1 MQNFLTCAASVSE
14 AHATLI
20 STFLVLLLGFLGY
33 TNNKNR
39 QKREY
44 TLTLFMPLLNE
55 EKLAEAYNAIS
66 DWIIQK
72 KSLSHS
78 TLDKTELDLLLRLLG
93 YYEFL
98 SAAILR
104 NDIDRKTILRQRAKS
119 SFKAVYSIS
128 KNFIEERRILLDRD
142 SVYTDL
148 QAFVEKHCR

>member
-33 TNNKNR
+33 ANNKNR

-55 EKLAEAYNAIS
+55 EKLTEAYNAIS

-72 KSLSHS
+72 KILSHS
-78 TLDKTELDLLLRLLG
+78 TLDKRELDLLLRLLG

-98 SAAILR
+98 SAAILKMTLIGR
-104 NDIDRKTILRQRAKS
+104 PFCGNVPNHR
-119 SFKAVYSIS
+119 S
-128 KNFIEERRILLDRD
+128 KLC
-142 SVYTDL
+142 SP
-148 QAFVEKHCR
+148 FVWGLT